1 MLYFICR
8 NPYSF
13 PVIVNVADV
22 LFFVKVIF
30 LGASIILA
38 DDVKVTVILTSGY
51 PCNSK
56 LDFVW
61 LTDSIGI
68 SGTIKIPLSHN
79 FPL

>member
-1 MLYFICR
+1 MIE
-8 NPYSF
+8 
-13 PVIVNVADV
+13 NVADV
-22 LFFVKVIF
+22 IFFVKVIF
-30 LGASIILA
+30 LGAIIILA

-51 PCNSK
+51 PRNSR

-68 SGTIKIPLSHN
+68 SGTFKIPLSHI